1 MCLFSAHNLDKDSY
15 IVMGQLPLT
24 ALRICGMGQGGM
36 GMRAEEILGLFP
48 EECRDRWREVAKL
61 AKHLQEIRIRADMP
75 LTILVDNGELFVD
88 MQGRIVDVPE
98 EAARPTPE
106 QMESML
112 GHLCRYSV
120 YAFADEIRQGFL
132 TVQGG
137 HRVGLAGQVV
147 LDGEGRISNMKYI
160 RYLNIRI
167 AHQIRGAADALM
179 PWLFEKGRVM
189 STLLISPPGGG
200 KTTMLRD
207 LIRQVS
213 DGTVYGRGV
222 NVSVVDERSEIAG
235 SYLGVS
241 QNDVGIRTDVLDGC
255 PKVEGMMRLIRSMA
269 PQVLAVDEV
278 GSLADA
284 QALQMAGGC
293 GCKLLATVHG
303 GSMEEVRQKNYMRYV
318 IEQGLFERYVMLDRR
333 RGMSR
338 IVGIYDREGKPC
350 TRQ

>member
-1 MCLFSAHNLDKDSY
+1 
-15 IVMGQLPLT
+15 
-24 ALRICGMGQGGM
+24 
-36 GMRAEEILGLFP
+36 MRAEEVLSLFP
-48 EECRDRWREVAKL
+48 EKSRDRWREVAKQ
-61 AKHLQEIRIRADMP
+61 AKCLQEIRIRAGMP
-75 LTILVDNGELFVD
+75 LGVLIENREYFLD
-88 MQGRIVDVPE
+88 MQGNVVERPGA
-98 EAARPTPE
+98 AARPAPE
-106 QMESML
+106 ELEEIL

-137 HRVGLAGQVV
+137 HRVGLAGQVI
-147 LDGEGRISNMKYI
+147 LDGEGRIKNMKYI

-179 PWLFEKGRVM
+179 PFLFEEGRVA

-213 DGTVYGRGV
+213 DGTVYGPGV

-269 PQVLAVDEV
+269 PRVLAVDEV

-293 GCKLLATVHG
+293 GCKLLATIHG
-303 GSMEEVRQKNYMRYV
+303 GSFEEVRQKSYMRYV
-318 IEQGLFERYVMLDRR
+318 MEQRLFERYVMLDRR
-333 RGMSR
+333 QGACR

-350 TRQ
+350 TKQ

>member
-1 MCLFSAHNLDKDSY
+1 
-15 IVMGQLPLT
+15 
-24 ALRICGMGQGGM
+24 
-36 GMRAEEILGLFP
+36 MRAEEILSLFP
-48 EECRDRWREVAKL
+48 EESRDRWREVAKQ
-61 AKHLQEIRIRADMP
+61 AKRLQEIRIRAGMP
-75 LTILVDNGELFVD
+75 LSILVDNREYFLD
-88 MQGRIVDVPE
+88 MQGRVVDGPE
-98 EAARPTPE
+98 EAARPAPE
-106 QMESML
+106 ELEDML
-112 GHLCRYSV
+112 GHLCRYSI

-132 TVQGG
+132 TVRGG
-137 HRVGLAGQVV
+137 HRVGLAGQVI
-147 LDGEGRISNMKYI
+147 LDGEGRIKNMKYI

-179 PWLFEKGRVM
+179 PCLYEEGRLV
-189 STLLISPPGGG
+189 STLLVSPPGGG

-207 LIRQVS
+207 IIRQAS
-213 DGTVYGRGV
+213 EGTVYGPGV

-293 GCKLLATVHG
+293 GCKLLATIHG
-303 GSMEEVRQKNYMRYV
+303 GSFEEVRQKKYMRYV
-318 IEQGLFERYVMLDRR
+318 MEQGLFERYVILDRR
-333 RGMSR
+333 QGACR
-338 IVGIYDREGKPC
+338 IVEIYDREGKPC
-350 TRQ
+350 TRR

>member
-1 MCLFSAHNLDKDSY
+1 
-15 IVMGQLPLT
+15 
-24 ALRICGMGQGGM
+24 
-36 GMRAEEILGLFP
+36 MRAEEFLGLFP
-48 EECRDRWREVAKL
+48 EESRGRWREVAKL
-61 AKHLQEIRIRADMP
+61 AKRLQEVRLRAGMP
-75 LTILVDNGELFVD
+75 LTILVDNGERFVD
-88 MQGRIVDVPE
+88 RQGMIVDRPE
-98 EAARPTPE
+98 EAARPSPE
-106 QMESML
+106 ELENML
-112 GHLCRYSV
+112 GHLCRYSI

-137 HRVGLAGQVV
+137 HRVGLAGQVI
-147 LDGEGRISNMKYI
+147 LDGDGRIKNMKYI

-167 AHQIRGAADALM
+167 AHQIRGAADLLM
-179 PWLFEKGRVM
+179 PCLFEDGRVL

-207 LIRQVS
+207 IIRQIS
-213 DGTVYGRGV
+213 DGTAYGAGV

-269 PQVLAVDEV
+269 PGVLAVDEI

-303 GSMEEVRQKNYMRYV
+303 GSMEEVRQKDYMRY
-318 IEQGLFERYVMLDRR
+318 IMEQGLFERYVMLDRR
-333 RGMSR
+333 RGACR
-338 IVGIYDREGKPC
+338 IVEICDREGKPC

>member
-1 MCLFSAHNLDKDSY
+1 
-15 IVMGQLPLT
+15 
-24 ALRICGMGQGGM
+24 
-36 GMRAEEILGLFP
+36 MRAEEILMLFP
-48 EECRDRWREVAKL
+48 EGSRDRWREVAKM
-61 AKHLQEIRIRADMP
+61 ARRLQEIRLRACLP
-75 LTILVDNGELFVD
+75 LSILVDNREYFVD
-88 MQGRIVDVPE
+88 RQGRIVDIPG
-98 EAARPTPE
+98 EAARPLPE
-106 QMESML
+106 ELENLL
-112 GHLCRYSV
+112 GHLCKYSI

-137 HRVGLAGQVV
+137 HRVGLAGQVI
-147 LDGEGRISNMKYI
+147 LGGEGRIKNMKYI

-179 PWLFEKGRVM
+179 PCLYEDGQVM

-207 LIRQVS
+207 IIRQVS
-213 DGTVYGRGV
+213 DGTVYGRGI

-269 PQVLAVDEV
+269 PRVLAVDEV

-293 GCKLLATVHG
+293 GCKLLATIHG
-303 GSMEEVRQKNYMRYV
+303 GSMEEVRRKDYMRY
-318 IEQGLFERYVMLDRR
+318 IMEQGLFERYVMLDRR
-333 RGMSR
+333 QGACR
-338 IVGIYDREGKPC
+338 IVEIYDGEGKPC

>member
-1 MCLFSAHNLDKDSY
+1 
-15 IVMGQLPLT
+15 
-24 ALRICGMGQGGM
+24 
-36 GMRAEEILGLFP
+36 MRAEEILMLFP
-48 EECRDRWREVAKL
+48 EGSRDRWREVAKM
-61 AKHLQEIRIRADMP
+61 ARRLQEIRLRACLP
-75 LTILVDNGELFVD
+75 LSLLVDNREYFVD
-88 MQGRIVDVPE
+88 RQGQIVDIPE
-98 EAARPTPE
+98 EAARPLPE
-106 QMESML
+106 ELENLL
-112 GHLCRYSV
+112 GHLCKYSI

-137 HRVGLAGQVV
+137 HRVGLAGQVI
-147 LDGEGRISNMKYI
+147 LDGEGRIKNMKYI

-179 PWLFEKGRVM
+179 PCLYEDGQVM

-207 LIRQVS
+207 IIRQVS
-213 DGTVYGRGV
+213 DGTVYGRGI

-269 PQVLAVDEV
+269 PRVLAVDEV

-293 GCKLLATVHG
+293 GCKLLATIHG
-303 GSMEEVRQKNYMRYV
+303 GSMEEVRRKDYMRY
-318 IEQGLFERYVMLDRR
+318 IMEQGLFERYVMLDRR
-333 RGMSR
+333 QGACR
-338 IVGIYDREGKPC
+338 IVEIYDGEGKPC

>member
-1 MCLFSAHNLDKDSY
+1 
-15 IVMGQLPLT
+15 
-24 ALRICGMGQGGM
+24 
-36 GMRAEEILGLFP
+36 MRAEEILMLFP
-48 EECRDRWREVAKL
+48 EGSRDRWREVAKM
-61 AKHLQEIRIRADMP
+61 ARRLQEIRLRACLP
-75 LTILVDNGELFVD
+75 LSILVDNREYFVD
-88 MQGRIVDVPE
+88 RQGQIVDIPGEAAKPLPE
-98 EAARPTPE
+98 ELE
-106 QMESML
+106 NLL
-112 GHLCRYSV
+112 GHLCKYSI

-137 HRVGLAGQVV
+137 HRVGLAGQVI
-147 LDGEGRISNMKYI
+147 LDGEGRIKNMKYI

-179 PWLFEKGRVM
+179 PCLYEDGQVM

-207 LIRQVS
+207 IIRQVS
-213 DGTVYGRGV
+213 DGTVYGRGI

-269 PQVLAVDEV
+269 PRVLAVDEV

-293 GCKLLATVHG
+293 GCKLLATIHG
-303 GSMEEVRQKNYMRYV
+303 GSMEEVRRKDYMRY
-318 IEQGLFERYVMLDRR
+318 IMEQGLFERYVMLDRR
-333 RGMSR
+333 QGACR
-338 IVGIYDREGKPC
+338 IVEIYDGEGKPC